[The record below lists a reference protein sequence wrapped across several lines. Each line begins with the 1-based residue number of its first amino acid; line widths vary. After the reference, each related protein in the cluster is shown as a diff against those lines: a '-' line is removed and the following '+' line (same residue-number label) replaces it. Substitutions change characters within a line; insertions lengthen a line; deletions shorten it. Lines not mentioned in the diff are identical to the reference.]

1 MPSRGRGAP
10 STGCR
15 EVARASA
22 ATLRTRVNLAHAYY
36 VKQLGL
42 ACAIAA
48 ALGSSAS
55 AQAPAQTQAVPTSL
69 TLDAALAR
77 AEAVNP
83 AIVAARARRAM
94 SLAEIAVAR
103 ERLNPEAR
111 VELERETPKEAY
123 GLSVPLELGGKRT
136 RRIAVSNAAAR
147 TAEAEIAQTIVEVRA
162 QVRRA
167 YFERLIADARVT
179 LADEL
184 RTLATRLRDTAQ
196 QRFDAGDA
204 PRLEVLQAQLALAEA
219 DNQAI
224 AAVGTATAARTA
236 LNALLGFPLDASVT
250 LDTSLDASAA
260 PAASAALAQA
270 RSANAELQ
278 VLDRRLDEQR
288 ARLALARA
296 LQTPDVTPEGTI
308 TRDAEPEFNVGW
320 RAAVG
325 VTIPIFTR
333 HRAGVALEQATLTQL
348 TAQRDATLARVTG
361 EVAGAAAVAD
371 AQRAQ
376 YLRYRDQI
384 VPQALEVER
393 LAEDSYR
400 LGQTGIAAYLLA
412 LQSSRDVRLRSLEA
426 VAGFQNALS
435 DLERAVGAPLP

>member
-1 MPSRGRGAP
+1 ML
-10 STGCR
+10 
-15 EVARASA
+15 V
-22 ATLRTRVNLAHAYY
+22 
-36 VKQLGL
+36 
-42 ACAIAA
+42 CAVAA
-48 ALGSSAS
+48 ALGGHAA
-55 AQAPAQTQAVPTSL
+55 AQAPVAQTQAAPTSL
-69 TLDAALAR
+69 TLEAALAR

-83 AIVAARARRAM
+83 AIIAARSRRAISM
-94 SLAEIAVAR
+94 AGIAVAR

-111 VELERETPKEAY
+111 VERERETPTQAY
-123 GLSVPLELGGKRT
+123 GVSVPLELGGKRA
-136 RRIAVSNAAAR
+136 RRIAVSNAALR

-162 QVRRA
+162 LVRRA
-167 YFERLIADARVT
+167 YFERLIADARVA
-179 LADEL
+179 LAEEL

-224 AAVGTATAARTA
+224 AATGTAAAARTA
-236 LNALLGFPLDASVT
+236 LNALLGLPLAATVMLETD
-250 LDTSLDASAA
+250 LDASAA
-260 PAASAALAQA
+260 PAADAALAQA
-270 RSANAELQ
+270 RSANAELM
-278 VLDRRLDEQR
+278 VLDRRLEEQR

-296 LQTPDVTPEGTI
+296 LQTPDVRPEGSI
-308 TRDAEPEFNVGW
+308 THGAEPEFNTGW

-325 VTIPIFTR
+325 VAVPIFTR

-348 TAQRDATLARVTG
+348 AVQRNATLARVTG
-361 EVAGAAAVAD
+361 EVVGAATLAES
-371 AQRAQ
+371 QRAQ

>member
-1 MPSRGRGAP
+1 MTHPYR
-10 STGCR
+10 
-15 EVARASA
+15 
-22 ATLRTRVNLAHAYY
+22 
-36 VKQLGL
+36 VKQLVL
-42 ACAIAA
+42 TCVVAM
-48 ALGSSAS
+48 ALGGGDSA
-55 AQAPAQTQAVPTSL
+55 AQTPAVPTSL

-83 AIVAARARRAM
+83 SIIAARARHATGV
-94 SLAEIAVAR
+94 AEIAVAR

-111 VELERETPKEAY
+111 VELERETPTQAY
-123 GLSVPLELGGKRT
+123 GISLPLELGGKRA
-136 RRIAVSNAAAR
+136 RRIAVSTAALR
-147 TAEAEIAQTIVEVRA
+147 TTDAEITQTIVEVRA

-167 YFERLIADARVT
+167 YFERLIADSRVA

-184 RTLATRLRDTAQ
+184 RTLAMRLRDTAQ

-219 DNQAI
+219 DNQALG
-224 AAVGTATAARTA
+224 AVGIATAARMA
-236 LNALLGFPLDASVT
+236 LNALLGLPLDTAVT
-250 LDTSLDASAA
+250 LETSLEASTA
-260 PAASAALAQA
+260 PAADAALAQA
-270 RSANAELQ
+270 RTANAELL

-296 LQTPDVTPEGTI
+296 LQTPDVTPEGAI
-308 TRDAEPEFNVGW
+308 THGAEPEFNTGW

-325 VTIPIFTR
+325 VALPIFTR
-333 HRAGVALEQATLTQL
+333 HRAGVALEQATLTHL
-348 TAQRDATLARVTG
+348 TAERDATMARVSG
-361 EVAGAAAVAD
+361 EVAGAAALAD
-371 AQRAQ
+371 AQRSQ

-426 VAGFQNALS
+426 AAGFQSALS